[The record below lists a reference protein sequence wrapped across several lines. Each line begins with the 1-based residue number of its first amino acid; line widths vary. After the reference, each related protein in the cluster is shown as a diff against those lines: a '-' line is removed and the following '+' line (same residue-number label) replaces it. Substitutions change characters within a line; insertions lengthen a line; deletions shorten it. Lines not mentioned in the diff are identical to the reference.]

1 MRLYVCKTIHKYIIA
16 QLLGTNQIRNK
27 FLICETRRNC
37 KAPLTL
43 LKKLKYVIILYIHL
57 MAFKPVQEKV
67 QDRNS
72 AEINNPQQEADLKLE
87 QESQVENEDNKN
99 REQQEK
105 MARETGEQKARPTI
119 KRRPIMPAPVKDE
132 TIIKI
137 EKILEE
143 GMNDSFQRLS
153 PVAQQEFKLKGEQT
167 ATQIRDLLKNTH
179 VKVKKILRLILDWL
193 RMLPGIN
200 HFFLEQEAKIKTDK
214 IISLKNKF

>member
-1 MRLYVCKTIHKYIIA
+1 
-16 QLLGTNQIRNK
+16 
-27 FLICETRRNC
+27 
-37 KAPLTL
+37 
-43 LKKLKYVIILYIHL
+43 
-57 MAFKPVQEKV
+57 MAFKPIKEKIPNK
-67 QDRNS
+67 NS
-72 AEINNPQQEADLKLE
+72 AEINNPQQEVGLKLE
-87 QESQVENEDNKN
+87 EENNLENERGEN
-99 REQQEK
+99 QAPQEK
-105 MARETGEQKARPTI
+105 ISKEAQEQKTKPSI
-119 KRRPIMPAPVKDE
+119 KRRPAMPPPVKDE

-167 ATQIRDLLKNTH
+167 ATQIRDLLKDTH
-179 VKVKKILRLILDWL
+179 VKVKKVLRLILDWL